1 MSKNIFLTG
10 TAGSGKSNLTG
21 ILSNWYQQEGR
32 DVITV
37 NLDPGVSNVPYGIDV
52 DIRNYINLQEIMDK
66 YNLGPNGSLILASDL
81 IATKLEQIEEEIDEY
96 NPDYVFI
103 DTPGQIELFAYR
115 NSGPYFIKNIRNE
128 ANVNLFLF
136 DSTLVSDPSNFL
148 SIALL
153 ASSIKLRLG
162 IPQVSILT
170 KKDLIKDDQARIL
183 KWADDFSELLDD
195 LNEGGEIYDLMS
207 RMAEGV
213 VESNII
219 DELIPTSTIDN
230 EGIVEVIASISR
242 IIDRGE

>member
-1 MSKNIFLTG
+1 MKSIFLTG

-21 ILSNWYQQEGR
+21 ILSNWYQQDGK

-52 DIRNYINLQEIMDK
+52 DIRNYINLQDIMDK

-115 NSGPYFIKNIRNE
+115 KSGPYFIKNISNE

-136 DSTLVSDPSNFL
+136 DATLVSDPSNFL

-153 ASSIKLRLG
+153 ASSIKLRLE
-162 IPQVSILT
+162 IPQISILT
-170 KKDLIKDDQARIL
+170 KKDLITDSQDRIL

-195 LNEGGEIYDLMS
+195 LNEGGEIYDLTS
-207 RMAEGV
+207 RMAETV
-213 VESNII
+213 IESNII
-219 DELIPTSTIDN
+219 DELIPTSTVDN

>member
-21 ILSNWYQQEGR
+21 ILSNWYQQEGKN
-32 DVITV
+32 VITV

-115 NSGPYFIKNIRNE
+115 TSGPYLVKNMKNE
-128 ANVNLFLF
+128 ANVNIFLF
-136 DSTLVSDPSNFL
+136 DSTLVKNPSNFI

-153 ASSIKLRLG
+153 GSSIKLRLK
-162 IPQVSILT
+162 IPQISILT
-170 KKDLIKDDQARIL
+170 KTDLIPENNKLL

-195 LNEGGEIYDLMS
+195 LKEDGETYDLTS
-207 RMAEGV
+207 RIIENVM
-213 VESNII
+213 ESDIL
-219 DELIPTSTIDN
+219 DELIPVSTENN
-230 EGIVEVIASISR
+230 EGIVELVASISR

>member
-1 MSKNIFLTG
+1 MKNIFLTG

-21 ILSNWYQQEGR
+21 ILSNWYQQEGKN
-32 DVITV
+32 VITV

-52 DIRNYINLQEIMDK
+52 DIRNYINLKEIMDK

-170 KKDLIKDDQARIL
+170 KKDLIKDEQA
-183 KWADDFSELLDD
+183 
-195 LNEGGEIYDLMS
+195 
-207 RMAEGV
+207 
-213 VESNII
+213 
-219 DELIPTSTIDN
+219 
-230 EGIVEVIASISR
+230 
-242 IIDRGE
+242 

>member
-1 MSKNIFLTG
+1 MKNIFLTG

-21 ILSNWYQQEGR
+21 ILSNWYQQESKN
-32 DVITV
+32 VITV

-52 DIRNYINLQEIMDK
+52 DIRDYINLKEIMDK
-66 YNLGPNGSLILASDL
+66 YNLGPNGSLVLASDL

-115 NSGPYFIKNIRNE
+115 NSGPYFVKNIRNE

-136 DSTLVSDPSNFL
+136 DSTLVSDPSTFL

-170 KKDLIKDDQARIL
+170 KKDLINGARIRKNIFLWEVLPHERYLPMAQVQKPTLL
-183 KWADDFSELLDD
+183 KSQTR
-195 LNEGGEIYDLMS
+195 GGAAAAQEYP
-207 RMAEGV
+207 R
-213 VESNII
+213 
-219 DELIPTSTIDN
+219 
-230 EGIVEVIASISR
+230 
-242 IIDRGE
+242 

>member
-1 MSKNIFLTG
+1 MKNIFLTG
-10 TAGSGKSNLTG
+10 TAGSGKSNMTG
-21 ILSNWYQQEGR
+21 ILSNWYQQESKN
-32 DVITV
+32 VITV

-52 DIRNYINLQEIMDK
+52 DIRDYINLKEIMDK
-66 YNLGPNGSLILASDL
+66 YNLGPNGSLVLASDL

-115 NSGPYFIKNIRNE
+115 NSGPYFVKNMRNE

-136 DSTLVSDPSNFL
+136 DSTLVSDPSTFL

-170 KKDLIKDDQARIL
+170 KKDLINDEQARIL

-195 LNEGGEIYDLMS
+195 LKGGGEIYDLTS
-207 RMAEGV
+207 RMAESV

-219 DELIPTSTIDN
+219 DELIPTSTVNN